1 MVTKTRYF
9 GTIAVL
15 AAALFSAQA
24 AHATGEHCTNDI
36 DCKTGPSCGGEICDW
51 EKAMTCQPATASGS
65 GKEGWCTV
73 DTDCKCAA
81 QGATCDKTM
90 FQCTKTVAAS
100 GTGGA
105 GGAGAGGSGSS
116 AGGSSA
122 AGSSAAGSSAA
133 GPSASSDSSSSSGGC
148 SFAGVAP
155 RGSLN
160 LALGAA
166 CAVGLAFARRRK
178 RVAS

>member
-1 MVTKTRYF
+1 MVTTIRYF

-24 AHATGEHCTNDI
+24 AHATGEKCMNDI
-36 DCKTGPSCGGEICDW
+36 DCKTGTTCGGEICDW
-51 EKAMTCQPATASGS
+51 TKAMTCQPATASGS
-65 GKEGWCTV
+65 GQEGWCTV

-81 QGATCDKTM
+81 EGAKCNPNL

-100 GTGGA
+100 GSGG
-105 GGAGAGGSGSS
+105 GGGTGAGGS
-116 AGGSSA
+116 GSSA

-133 GPSASSDSSSSSGGC
+133 GSSASGDSSSSSSGC

-166 CAVGLAFARRRK
+166 CALGLAFARRRK
-178 RVAS
+178 HVAS

>member
-1 MVTKTRYF
+1 MVTTIRYF

-24 AHATGEHCTNDI
+24 AQATGESCMNDI
-36 DCKTGPSCGGEICDW
+36 NCKTGPSCGGEVCDW
-51 EKAMTCQPATASGS
+51 TKGMTCQPATASGS
-65 GKEGWCTV
+65 GQEGWCTV
-73 DTDCKCAA
+73 DTDCKCA
-81 QGATCDKTM
+81 GAKCNLS
-90 FQCTKTVAAS
+90 QCSQTVPAA
-100 GTGGA
+100 GTGG
-105 GGAGAGGSGSS
+105 GSGAGGSGSS
-116 AGGSSA
+116 AAGSSAAGGSA
-122 AGSSAAGSSAA
+122 AGSSAAGSSAT
-133 GPSASSDSSSSSGGC
+133 GDSSSSSSGC

-178 RVAS
+178 RAS